1 MISSFNPAGKFSPSN
16 WLLFPQ
22 AFRLKIKN
30 QTVCPRFLRCF
41 SPYRSAPENIHPL
54 FASSPGSPWGT
65 PLPHRRR
72 QPQGNVVPPHKL
84 NVVGAWKNKGCHFGG
99 MSPQVDLW
107 RNPRFSTEPA
117 HCWEQGTEVDCNC
130 NLSSISRCLT
140 SPKTSSGDDFDAS
153 QFCTWVGFCWGRIE
167 CHVSVSMA
175 SFFDILGH
183 KMSFNQGQS
192 WSKPTG
198 NQLPYHC
205 HPAMEKILQGKK
217 KHGECIIIYSWWLF
231 PAHLKN
237 MLVKMEIIFPNFRG
251 ENNTCLKPLPR

>member
-84 NVVGAWKNKGCHFGG
+84 NVVGAWKNKGCHFAVAACRLKSTCGEIPG
-99 MSPQVDLW
+99 FQRNPPIVGSKVLKLIAIATCLRSAAAWLHQRPQVEMILMLRSFAPGSVFVGVEMNVMCQCQWPRSLTFWATKCHSIKVKAGQSLPETNCHTIAIRLW
-107 RNPRFSTEPA
+107 RKFS
-117 HCWEQGTEVDCNC
+117 
-130 NLSSISRCLT
+130 
-140 SPKTSSGDDFDAS
+140 K
-153 QFCTWVGFCWGRIE
+153 
-167 CHVSVSMA
+167 
-175 SFFDILGH
+175 
-183 KMSFNQGQS
+183 
-192 WSKPTG
+192 
-198 NQLPYHC
+198 
-205 HPAMEKILQGKK
+205 GKK
-217 KHGECIIIYSWWLF
+217 
-231 PAHLKN
+231 N
-237 MLVKMEIIFPNFRG
+237 MG
-251 ENNTCLKPLPR
+251 SAS